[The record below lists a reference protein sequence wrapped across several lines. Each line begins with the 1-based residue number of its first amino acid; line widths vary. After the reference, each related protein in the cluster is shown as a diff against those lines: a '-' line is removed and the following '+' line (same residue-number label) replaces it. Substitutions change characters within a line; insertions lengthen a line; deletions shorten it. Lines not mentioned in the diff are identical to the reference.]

1 MDLSQIFSNQ
11 IVVVILIIA
20 ITFVIHN
27 FSSMFINLVV
37 KNIVDKHDY
46 KTHSAREKRHN
57 TLYRIFNG
65 VFGLLLWLTSI
76 AVILGVFSVDISK
89 IATGAGFLGIIIGL
103 GAQAT
108 IRDIVA
114 GTFILVENQYRIGD
128 IVTLSGG
135 SLSGDT
141 SGVVEDVTLRI
152 TKLRDLDG
160 VLHTV
165 RNGEASVITNRTY
178 EYSRVVIDIGV
189 AYDSDINKVE
199 KVINKVGLEMKE
211 DVSINQSIREPI
223 KFLRVDKFADS
234 AIVLKVI
241 GDVEPAEQWTISG
254 EFRRRIIVE
263 FRKNNIEIA
272 FPQIVVHKA
281 KTDK

>member
-1 MDLSQIFSNQ
+1 
-11 IVVVILIIA
+11 
-20 ITFVIHN
+20 
-27 FSSMFINLVV
+27 MFISLVV

-46 KTHSAREKRHN
+46 KTHSSRQKRHD
-57 TLYRIFNG
+57 TIFRTFSG
-65 VFGLLLWLTSI
+65 VFDLFLWLTSI
-76 AVILGVFSVDISK
+76 AVILGVFSIDISQM
-89 IATGAGFLGIIIGL
+89 ATGAGFLGIIIGL

-135 SLSGDT
+135 SLSGET
-141 SGVVEDVTLRI
+141 SGVIEDVTLRI

-211 DVSINQSIREPI
+211 DVSISESIREPI

>member
-1 MDLSQIFSNQ
+1 
-11 IVVVILIIA
+11 
-20 ITFVIHN
+20 
-27 FSSMFINLVV
+27 MFINLLV
-37 KNIVDKHDY
+37 KNIVDKHKY
-46 KTHSAREKRHN
+46 QSYSAREKRHN
-57 TLYRIFNG
+57 TLFRIFNG
-65 VFGLLLWLTSI
+65 VFSLILWITSLTI
-76 AVILGVFSVDISK
+76 ILATFDIDISK
-89 IATGAGFLGIIIGL
+89 LATGAGFLGIIIGL

-108 IRDIVA
+108 IKDILA
-114 GTFILVENQYRIGD
+114 GTFILAENQYRIGD

-135 SLSGDT
+135 SLSGET
-141 SGVVEDVTLRI
+141 SGVIEDISLRI

-189 AYDSDINKVE
+189 SYDSDINKVE
-199 KVINKVGLEMKE
+199 KIINKVGLEMKE
-211 DVSINQSIREPI
+211 DVSINESIREPI

-234 AIVLKVI
+234 AIVIKVI

-254 EFRRRIIVE
+254 EFRRRIIVA
-263 FRKNNIEIA
+263 FRKNDIEIA